1 MNLNYKRVYNASTA
15 SISAG
20 NQSTEYKV
28 SLVNHL
34 AASCSNNVTCESSV
48 NVQQIAMHSKIKF
61 FHNHYS

>member
-34 AASCSNNVTCESSV
+34 AASCSYNVTCESSV
-48 NVQQIAMHSKIKF
+48 NVHK
-61 FHNHYS
+61 

>member
-20 NQSTEYKV
+20 NQPTEYNSSFV
-28 SLVNHL
+28 SHL

-48 NVQQIAMHSKIKF
+48 NVHK
-61 FHNHYS
+61 